1 MIRST
6 NKADE
11 ADKLNVCEQLQ
22 SEVTATP
29 KHDVVN
35 VLILVGDLNAKV
47 GSGNT
52 GREDHMG
59 KHGSSDMNENGELFA
74 DFCEI
79 NGWS

>member
-22 SEVTATP
+22 SEVAATP

-52 GREDHMG
+52 
-59 KHGSSDMNENGELFA
+59 
-74 DFCEI
+74 
-79 NGWS
+79 